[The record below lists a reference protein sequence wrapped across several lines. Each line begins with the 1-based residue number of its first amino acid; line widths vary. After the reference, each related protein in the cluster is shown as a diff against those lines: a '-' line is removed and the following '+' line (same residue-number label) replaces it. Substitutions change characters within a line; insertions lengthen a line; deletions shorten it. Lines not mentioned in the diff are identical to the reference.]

1 MTKEPN
7 CERSA
12 PEARYANYC
21 EVGHNAFEFV
31 LDFGQAYGNE
41 RVSCHSR
48 MVMSPAYAK
57 SLSETLADAIH
68 AYEHEFGKIEDRRD
82 G

>member
-1 MTKEPN
+1 MPKDTAGDRP
-7 CERSA
+7 A

-31 LDFGQAYGNE
+31 LDFGQAYDDE

-57 SLSETLADAIH
+57 SLSETLADAID
-68 AYEHEFGKIEDRRD
+68 AYEREYGPIEDR
-82 G
+82 